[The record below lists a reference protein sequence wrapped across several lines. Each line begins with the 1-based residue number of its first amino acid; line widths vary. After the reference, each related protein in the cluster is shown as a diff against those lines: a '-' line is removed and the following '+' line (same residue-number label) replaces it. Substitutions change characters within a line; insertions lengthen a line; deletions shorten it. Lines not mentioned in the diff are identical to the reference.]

1 MASGSQ
7 AKFEGWIMNE
17 YLYALCACLIL
28 ALVVVI
34 RKRKT
39 IVATVKAIAP
49 RKYFGYELTEN
60 ERRIVRRLLE
70 NGEEEAA
77 IGVIS
82 SYFNGDIDPHECR
95 TILDYFRT

>member
-1 MASGSQ
+1 M
-7 AKFEGWIMNE
+7 EGWMTNV
-17 YLYALCACLIL
+17 YLCALCAFLIL
-28 ALVVVI
+28 ALVVVV
-34 RKRKT
+34 RKRNA

-70 NGEEEAA
+70 NGEDEAA
-77 IGVIS
+77 IDVIN

-95 TILDYFRT
+95 AILDYFRT